1 MCVVLQLLTPG
12 SGSTRGVNIPSS
24 ILEKLWFAGYLDMH
38 YFKKKKEFCGQTEA
52 WVKAGFPPVSEFPA
66 PLIC

>member
-1 MCVVLQLLTPG
+1 MVREIFRYALL
-12 SGSTRGVNIPSS
+12 
-24 ILEKLWFAGYLDMH
+24 
-38 YFKKKKEFCGQTEA
+38 KKKEEFCGQTEA